1 MGMEIGN
8 FNLNYHKSGHSGEA
22 GERAL
27 PVDSAT
33 VSAPFSLVRCTRRG
47 IRPKL
52 S

>member
-1 MGMEIGN
+1 MEIGN

-33 VSAPFSLVRCTRRG
+33 VAAQLSSVRCTRRR

-52 S
+52 P